1 MGKPSMADKK
11 PETEGKAAGGPTAF
25 LGLAFRAGLGA
36 CEKMQR
42 SAIEIPL
49 DILQHVGV
57 AEDKI
62 EELRTQAGQ
71 KIREL
76 YELIDTAATK
86 TGLVDTKPPAG
97 GKPAQKG

>member
-1 MGKPSMADKK
+1 MADKK
-11 PETEGKAAGGPTAF
+11 PETEAKAAGGPTAF

-57 AEDKI
+57 GDDKL
-62 EELRTQAGQ
+62 EELRRQAGQ

-76 YELIDTAATK
+76 YELIDTAASK

-97 GKPAQKG
+97 GESAKKG